1 MKLPPI
7 PCTRNPETTRLA
19 TSSRSSLLL
28 ALLFALL
35 GSATAGPAVG
45 QEPTKDEVEALAVVY
60 RLFDGMRARD
70 RATLE
75 SVFHEKARLMSAGSR
90 DGAPTVG
97 ETPIDGF
104 IESIVTS
111 EGAIL
116 DERLYSPEVR
126 VDGNLATV
134 WVEYDFFRGEEF
146 SHCGY
151 DAFQLAMTSGGW
163 KIIQI
168 TDTRRREG
176 CPNRE

>member
-1 MKLPPI
+1 MTRTPRPLNRI
-7 PCTRNPETTRLA
+7 PGASQLA
-19 TSSRSSLLL
+19 TLFRSSLFLVLLL
-28 ALLFALL
+28 APL
-35 GSATAGPAVG
+35 GSAAAGPAAA

-75 SVFHEKARLMSAGSR
+75 WVFHEKARLMSAGVR

-111 EGAIL
+111 EGAVL

-134 WVEYDFFRGEEF
+134 WVEYDFFRGDEF

-176 CPNRE
+176 CPNRG